1 MVRKIIVI
9 MGLPGSGKTYLANTF
24 RKWNSK
30 TIDDF
35 NVKVQNNPLL
45 TWAIIRFSF
54 WINRL
59 IITDVVAITSTRE
72 NITSVLKE
80 RFGKFVEVEFIA
92 FENNA
97 AAAWTNV
104 KRRNDGRKI
113 SQEFIREMSK
123 RYRPEKFTDDIRPIY
138 REKK

>member
-1 MVRKIIVI
+1 MVRKIVVI
-9 MGLPGSGKTYLANTF
+9 MGLPGSGKTHLATTF

-45 TWAIIRFSF
+45 TWAIIRLSF

-59 IITDVVAITSTRE
+59 IITDVVAIMSTRE
-72 NITSVLKE
+72 KITGILKE
-80 RFGKFVEVEFIA
+80 RFGKCVDVEFIA
-92 FENNA
+92 FENDPD
-97 AAAWTNV
+97 AAWANV

-113 SQEFIREMSK
+113 SREFIREMSK
-123 RYRPEKFTDDIRPIY
+123 RYRPENFTDDIRPIY